1 MVTTTQ
7 AGALAFDAAMIV
19 LVPYLFFT
27 ALGRCRATAARI
39 SSFSSGDDVIGAA
52 AFSDTDRLP
61 GQESRSGV
69 DVTRASRLGWPLGV
83 SRITINNNSAGNGGE
98 ERGGF
103 FFSIFFFFSF
113 FFFLFIM
120 THSVYIFS
128 WGHHMG
134 LKIEKHNQSSAL
146 HGPGSASLIFAPR
159 LQKL

>member
-7 AGALAFDAAMIV
+7 AGALAFDAVMIV

-52 AFSDTDRLP
+52 PFSDTDRLP

-69 DVTRASRLGWPLGV
+69 DISRASRLGWPLGV

-103 FFSIFFFFSF
+103 FFFH
-113 FFFLFIM
+113 FFFLLIFLFSF
-120 THSVYIFS
+120 HHDSQCVYILL
-128 WGHHMG
+128 GPP
-134 LKIEKHNQSSAL
+134 
-146 HGPGSASLIFAPR
+146 HGF
-159 LQKL
+159 KN